1 LKNFSVEGSGIPPE
15 ALGPIISQATGEA
28 SAVERA
34 ALPKHPK
41 ASLSAAGKRRSGVS
55 MIRPESVRLTACA
68 VGAAFFS
75 LAHHREPALL
85 SALQLQRLKP

>member
-1 LKNFSVEGSGIPPE
+1 LQGRLKNFSVEGSGIPPE

-55 MIRPESVRLTACA
+55 MIRPESVRLRLARSA
-68 VGAAFFS
+68 PHFF
-75 LAHHREPALL
+75 LWRITENPLC
-85 SALQLQRLKP
+85 

>member
-1 LKNFSVEGSGIPPE
+1 VPLAPAIFLHVQPSNNILRIPPLY
-15 ALGPIISQATGEA
+15 AYRRARLRLRLGPGEA
-28 SAVERA
+28 NSHYQR
-34 ALPKHPK
+34 
-41 ASLSAAGKRRSGVS
+41 GQGYG
-55 MIRPESVRLTACA
+55 TACA